1 MAMRCTAASFNSRL
15 NRRPESSFLISPP
28 LRRTVTLF
36 VSQFRGALHYVL
48 GTFCHP
54 CVRVG
59 QAKYWSEWQDLNLR
73 PPRPERGALPDC
85 ATLRLVGGF
94 ITTPKQGCKR

>member
-36 VSQFRGALHYVL
+36 VSQFRGVLHYVL
-48 GTFCHP
+48 GTFCHL
-54 CVRVG
+54 CVRAG
-59 QAKYWSEWQDLNLR
+59 QSEAWWAVTDSNR
-73 PPRPERGALPDC
+73 RHPACKAGALPAELTALASPLSPRQC
-85 ATLRLVGGF
+85 AA
-94 ITTPKQGCKR
+94 QA